1 MLTKLVWFGDILKSL
16 RMMKASQYAKFAY
29 NRRLMSNIPKY
40 QEATSTKNLIL
51 IRQTWENTW
60 IYIIHKNLILYNNK
74 KMKLKSRNKKII
86 RYPKLKIITNQY

>member
-51 IRQTWENTW
+51 IRQT
-60 IYIIHKNLILYNNK
+60 
-74 KMKLKSRNKKII
+74 
-86 RYPKLKIITNQY
+86 